1 MKLKQRP
8 DDFVVTEQTRYA
20 LDPRG
25 RYSLYRV
32 RKRGLATLEVVDIL
46 ARMWRIPKASIGFGG
61 LKDKYGATEQVV
73 SVDRGPAR
81 NLRQSRL
88 DLLFLGRSRDPIRRE
103 SFSGNAF
110 EIVVR
115 DLAPDEAARA
125 HDRVGELV
133 RGGVP
138 NYFDT
143 QRFGSARG
151 SGQFAVKRLL
161 LGDNEGALRLALA
174 TPAPEDRRRQRGIR
188 ETLDR
193 HWGDWAA
200 CHRALPACPE
210 RSVVTYLEEHPGAF
224 RRAFELIDRNLR
236 NLYCSAYQ
244 SHLWN
249 RVLARLV
256 RARVGTGAIEVPY
269 GLGAFVFYES
279 LPPAAVEGLRALT
292 LPAPRHNL
300 KIESPELARLYE
312 RVFEE
317 EGILQKDFRFRG
329 MQDTYFKRGNRPALL
344 VPEGLSAEP
353 DAPDELNPGR
363 RRVTLR
369 FALPRG
375 GYATIVVKRLAL
387 HAAPPAEAELPVDE
401 AGAEDGPDDE
411 ADGGA

>member
-1 MKLKQRP
+1 
-8 DDFVVTEQTRYA
+8 
-20 LDPRG
+20 
-25 RYSLYRV
+25 
-32 RKRGLATLEVVDIL
+32 
-46 ARMWRIPKASIGFGG
+46 MWRLPKAAIGFGG

-81 NLRQSRL
+81 SLRQSRL
-88 DLLFLGRSRDPIRRE
+88 DLSFLGRSRDPVRRE
-103 SFSGNAF
+103 SFSGNDF

-115 DLAPDEAARA
+115 DLGADEASLLRT
-125 HDRVGELV
+125 RVGEVV

-174 TPAPEDRRRQRGIR
+174 IPTQEDRRRQRAIR
-188 ETLDR
+188 STLDR

-200 CHRALPACPE
+200 CHRALPVCSE
-210 RSVVTYLEEHPGAF
+210 RSVVTYLEAHPDGF

-249 RVLARLV
+249 RILARVV
-256 RARVGTGAIEVPY
+256 RARAGAGAIEVPY

-279 LPPAAVEGLRALT
+279 LPPAAVEGLRALS

-300 KIESPELARLYE
+300 RIEDPEIARLYE
-312 RVFEE
+312 RAFEE
-317 EGILQKDFRFRG
+317 EGILQKDFRLRG
-329 MQDTYFKRGNRPALL
+329 MQDTYLKRGNRPALV

-369 FALPRG
+369 FGLPRG
-375 GYATIVVKRLAL
+375 SYATIIVKRLTL
-387 HAAPPAEAELPVDE
+387 HEAPPEE
-401 AGAEDGPDDE
+401 AGDAPDANPDDGADDGDPE
-411 ADGGA
+411 A

>member
-8 DDFVVTEQTRYA
+8 DDFVVTERTRFA

-25 RYSLYRV
+25 RFALYRV
-32 RKRGLATLEVVDIL
+32 KKRGLATLEVVEIL
-46 ARMWRIPKASIGFGG
+46 ARMWRLPKAAIGFGG

-81 NLRQSRL
+81 SLRQSRL
-88 DLLFLGRSRDPIRRE
+88 DLSFLGRSRDPVRRE
-103 SFSGNAF
+103 SFSGNDF

-115 DLAPDEAARA
+115 DLGADEASLLRT
-125 HDRVGELV
+125 RVGEVV

-174 TPAPEDRRRQRGIR
+174 IPTQEDRRRQRAIR
-188 ETLDR
+188 STLDR

-200 CHRALPACPE
+200 CHRALPVCSE
-210 RSVVTYLEEHPGAF
+210 RSVVTYLEAHPDGF

-249 RVLARLV
+249 RILARVV
-256 RARVGTGAIEVPY
+256 RARAGAGAIEVPY

-279 LPPAAVEGLRALT
+279 LPPAAVEGLRALS

-300 KIESPELARLYE
+300 RIEDPEIARLYE
-312 RVFEE
+312 RAFEE
-317 EGILQKDFRFRG
+317 EGILQKDFRLRG
-329 MQDTYFKRGNRPALL
+329 MQDTYLKRGNRPALV

-369 FALPRG
+369 FGLPRG
-375 GYATIVVKRLAL
+375 SYATIIVKRLTL
-387 HAAPPAEAELPVDE
+387 HEAPPEE
-401 AGAEDGPDDE
+401 AGDAPDANPDDGADDGDPE
-411 ADGGA
+411 A